1 MIELLL
7 NELLSTFPFHFLA
20 YIPFYKKLK
29 YSPLKTFLRVCM
41 CQIFYLGIF
50 TLLTLA
56 GFSSVWVQYL
66 AVPIFGVLFCLLV
79 QADRG
84 MILFFYMFILDYLL
98 VIRAAAFCICEKLF
112 GFNFFSWQ
120 SGFITL
126 FLILCTIL
134 LMVKAM
140 SHITKG
146 LCSVSVPSF
155 WRTAW
160 LLPCSVTLILLL
172 LTGDIRNGTVTIS
185 ALLARVLLLI
195 CMFLISH
202 FMILFIQQLKE
213 QLETN
218 TRNQAMERLLQI
230 QHDQYSMLQARI
242 AENRRARHDFR
253 QHLRVIQ
260 DCVKRGDL
268 EDLKSYLAEYEKQF
282 PSHSDHIYCNSYAVN
297 AILAFYA
304 DKAENHSICLDV
316 KIQMSDTPVIP
327 ETEFCVLLGNLLEN
341 ALDACQTGRSESKTS
356 QPFIR
361 VCAIQIGTSTLSI
374 TVDNTS
380 VFKPTWI
387 NEKLVSTKAAGS
399 GIGTESIRMIA
410 EQYRGDARF
419 EWKDGVFYAS
429 VMLNP

>member
-29 YSPLKTFLRVCM
+29 YSPLETVLLVCM

-50 TLLTLA
+50 TILTPA

-84 MILFFYMFILDYLL
+84 MILFFYVFILDYLL

-172 LTGDIRNGTVTIS
+172 LTGDIRSGTVTIS

-304 DKAENHSICLDV
+304 DKAENHNIRLDV

-341 ALDACQTGRSESKTS
+341 ALDACQTGRPESETS

-361 VCAIQIGTSTLSI
+361 VCAIQTGTSTLSI

>member
-29 YSPLKTFLRVCM
+29 YSPLETVLRVCM

-50 TLLTLA
+50 TILTLA

-134 LMVKAM
+134 LMIKAM

-172 LTGDIRNGTVTIS
+172 LTGDIRSGTVTIS

-304 DKAENHSICLDV
+304 DKAENHNIRLDV

>member
-29 YSPLKTFLRVCM
+29 YSPLETVLRVCM

-50 TLLTLA
+50 TILTLA

-282 PSHSDHIYCNSYAVN
+282 PSLSDHIYCNSYAVN

-304 DKAENHSICLDV
+304 DKAENHNIRLDV

>member
-140 SHITKG
+140 SHITEG

-341 ALDACQTGRSESKTS
+341 ALDACQTGRPESETS

>member
-29 YSPLKTFLRVCM
+29 YSPLGTFLRVCM

-304 DKAENHSICLDV
+304 DKAENHNIRLDV

-341 ALDACQTGRSESKTS
+341 ALDACQTGRSESETA

-361 VCAIQIGTSTLSI
+361 VCAVQTGTSTLSI

>member
-20 YIPFYKKLK
+20 YIPFYKRLK
-29 YSPLKTFLRVCM
+29 YSPLETVLRVCM

-50 TLLTLA
+50 TILTLA

-155 WRTAW
+155 WKTAW

-172 LTGDIRNGTVTIS
+172 LTGDIRSGTVTIS

-304 DKAENHSICLDV
+304 DKAENHNIRLDV

-341 ALDACQTGRSESKTS
+341 ALDACQTGRPESETS

-361 VCAIQIGTSTLSI
+361 VCAIQTGTSTLSI

>member
-29 YSPLKTFLRVCM
+29 YSPLETVLLVCM

-50 TLLTLA
+50 TILTLA

-172 LTGDIRNGTVTIS
+172 LTGDIRSGTVTIS
-185 ALLARVLLLI
+185 DLLARVLLLI

-304 DKAENHSICLDV
+304 DKAENHNIRLDV

-361 VCAIQIGTSTLSI
+361 VCAIQTGTSTLSI

-380 VFKPTWI
+380 AFKPTWI

-419 EWKDGVFYAS
+419 EWRDGVFYAS

>member
-29 YSPLKTFLRVCM
+29 YSPLETVLLVCM

-50 TLLTLA
+50 TILTLA

-84 MILFFYMFILDYLL
+84 MILFFYVFILDYLL

-304 DKAENHSICLDV
+304 DKAENHNIRLDV

-341 ALDACQTGRSESKTS
+341 ALDACQTGRPESETS

-361 VCAIQIGTSTLSI
+361 VCAIQTGTSTLSI

>member
-29 YSPLKTFLRVCM
+29 YSPLGTFLRVCM

-50 TLLTLA
+50 TLLILA

-282 PSHSDHIYCNSYAVN
+282 PSHSDHVYCNSYAVN

-304 DKAENHSICLDV
+304 DKAENHNIRLDV

>member
-29 YSPLKTFLRVCM
+29 YSPLETVLLVCM

-50 TLLTLA
+50 TILTLA

-218 TRNQAMERLLQI
+218 TRNQAMERLLRI

-304 DKAENHSICLDV
+304 DKAENHNIRLDV

-361 VCAIQIGTSTLSI
+361 VCAIQTGTSTLSI

>member
-29 YSPLKTFLRVCM
+29 YSPLETVLRVCM

-50 TLLTLA
+50 TILTLA

-172 LTGDIRNGTVTIS
+172 LTGDIRSGTVTIS

-282 PSHSDHIYCNSYAVN
+282 PSLSDHIYCNSYAVN

-304 DKAENHSICLDV
+304 DKAENHNIRLDV

-341 ALDACQTGRSESKTS
+341 ALDACQTGRPESETS

-361 VCAIQIGTSTLSI
+361 VCAIQTGTSTLSI

>member
-29 YSPLKTFLRVCM
+29 YSPLETVLLVCM

-50 TLLTLA
+50 TILTLA

-112 GFNFFSWQ
+112 GFNLFSWQ

-172 LTGDIRNGTVTIS
+172 LTGDIRSGTVTIS

-304 DKAENHSICLDV
+304 DKAENHNIRLDV

-341 ALDACQTGRSESKTS
+341 ALDACQTGRPESKTS

-380 VFKPTWI
+380 IFKPTWI

-419 EWKDGVFYAS
+419 EWRDGVFYAS

>member
-20 YIPFYKKLK
+20 YIPFYKRLK
-29 YSPLKTFLRVCM
+29 YSPLETVLRVCM

-50 TLLTLA
+50 TILTLA

-304 DKAENHSICLDV
+304 DKAENHNIRLDV

-341 ALDACQTGRSESKTS
+341 ALDACQTGRPESETS

-361 VCAIQIGTSTLSI
+361 VCAIQTGTSTLSI

>member
-29 YSPLKTFLRVCM
+29 YSPLGTFLRVCM

-98 VIRAAAFCICEKLF
+98 VIRDAAFCICEKLF

-304 DKAENHSICLDV
+304 DKAENHNIRLDV

-341 ALDACQTGRSESKTS
+341 ALDACQTGRPESKTS

>member
-140 SHITKG
+140 SHITEG

-155 WRTAW
+155 WKTAW

-341 ALDACQTGRSESKTS
+341 ALDACQTGRPESETS

>member
-20 YIPFYKKLK
+20 YIPFYKRLK
-29 YSPLKTFLRVCM
+29 YSPLETVLRVCM

-50 TLLTLA
+50 TILTLA

-172 LTGDIRNGTVTIS
+172 LTGDIRSGTVTIS

-260 DCVKRGDL
+260 DCVKRGNL

-304 DKAENHSICLDV
+304 DKAENHNIRLDV

-361 VCAIQIGTSTLSI
+361 VCAIQTGTSTLSI

>member
-29 YSPLKTFLRVCM
+29 YSPLETVLRVCM

-50 TLLTLA
+50 TILTLA

-112 GFNFFSWQ
+112 GFNLFSWQ

-172 LTGDIRNGTVTIS
+172 LTGDIRSGTVTIS

-304 DKAENHSICLDV
+304 DKAENHNIRLDV

-341 ALDACQTGRSESKTS
+341 ALDACQTGRPESKTS

-361 VCAIQIGTSTLSI
+361 VCAIQTGTSTLSI

>member
-29 YSPLKTFLRVCM
+29 YSPLETVLLVCM

-50 TLLTLA
+50 TILTLA

-172 LTGDIRNGTVTIS
+172 LTGDIRSGTVTIS
-185 ALLARVLLLI
+185 DLLARVLLLI

-304 DKAENHSICLDV
+304 DKAENHNIRLDV

>member
-172 LTGDIRNGTVTIS
+172 LTGDIRSGTVTIS

-213 QLETN
+213 QLETS

-268 EDLKSYLAEYEKQF
+268 EDLKSYLAEYENQF

-341 ALDACQTGRSESKTS
+341 ALDACQTGRSESETA

-361 VCAIQIGTSTLSI
+361 VCAVQTGTSTLSI

-419 EWKDGVFYAS
+419 EWRDGVFYAS

>member
-134 LMVKAM
+134 LMIKAM
-140 SHITKG
+140 SHIAKG

-304 DKAENHSICLDV
+304 DKAENHNIRLDV

-361 VCAIQIGTSTLSI
+361 VCAIQTGTSTLSI

-380 VFKPTWI
+380 AFKPTWI

-419 EWKDGVFYAS
+419 EWRDGVFYAS

>member
-29 YSPLKTFLRVCM
+29 YSPLGTFLRVCM

-50 TLLTLA
+50 TLLILA

-304 DKAENHSICLDV
+304 DKAENHNIRLDV

>member
-29 YSPLKTFLRVCM
+29 YSPLETVLRVCM

-50 TLLTLA
+50 TILTLA

-172 LTGDIRNGTVTIS
+172 LTGDIRSGTVTIS

-304 DKAENHSICLDV
+304 DKAENHNIRLDV

-341 ALDACQTGRSESKTS
+341 ALDACQTGRPESKTS

-361 VCAIQIGTSTLSI
+361 VCAIQTGTSTLSI

-410 EQYRGDARF
+410 EQYHGDARF

>member
-29 YSPLKTFLRVCM
+29 YSPLETVLRVCM

-50 TLLTLA
+50 TILTLA

-98 VIRAAAFCICEKLF
+98 VIRTAAFCICEKLF

-172 LTGDIRNGTVTIS
+172 LTGDIRSGTVTIS

-304 DKAENHSICLDV
+304 DKAENHNIRLDV

>member
-50 TLLTLA
+50 TILTLA

-172 LTGDIRNGTVTIS
+172 LTGDIRSGTVTIS

-282 PSHSDHIYCNSYAVN
+282 PSLSDHIYCNSYAVN

-304 DKAENHSICLDV
+304 DKAENHNIRLDV

>member
-20 YIPFYKKLK
+20 YIPFYKRLK
-29 YSPLKTFLRVCM
+29 YSPLETVLRVCM

-50 TLLTLA
+50 TILTLA

-172 LTGDIRNGTVTIS
+172 LTGDIRSGTVTIS

-213 QLETN
+213 QLEAN

-304 DKAENHSICLDV
+304 DKAENHSIRLDV

-341 ALDACQTGRSESKTS
+341 ALDACQTGRSESETA

-361 VCAIQIGTSTLSI
+361 VCAVQTGTSTLSI

>member
-29 YSPLKTFLRVCM
+29 YSPLETVLRVCM

-134 LMVKAM
+134 LMIKAM
-140 SHITKG
+140 SHIAKG

-172 LTGDIRNGTVTIS
+172 LTGDIRSGTVTIS

-304 DKAENHSICLDV
+304 DKAENHNIRLDV

-361 VCAIQIGTSTLSI
+361 VCAIQTGTSTLSI

-380 VFKPTWI
+380 AFKPTWI

-419 EWKDGVFYAS
+419 EWRDGVFYAS

>member
-29 YSPLKTFLRVCM
+29 YSPLETVLLVCM

-50 TLLTLA
+50 TILTLV

-172 LTGDIRNGTVTIS
+172 LTGDIRSGTVTIS

-202 FMILFIQQLKE
+202 FMILFIQQLKG

-282 PSHSDHIYCNSYAVN
+282 PSHSDHIYCNNYAVN

-304 DKAENHSICLDV
+304 DKAENHNIRLDV
-316 KIQMSDTPVIP
+316 KIQVSDTPVIP

-361 VCAIQIGTSTLSI
+361 VCVIQTGTSTLSI

>member
-29 YSPLKTFLRVCM
+29 YSPLGTFLRVCM

-134 LMVKAM
+134 LMIKAM
-140 SHITKG
+140 SHITNG
-146 LCSVSVPSF
+146 LYSVSVPSF

-172 LTGDIRNGTVTIS
+172 LTGDIRSGTVTIS
-185 ALLARVLLLI
+185 ALLARILLLI

-213 QLETN
+213 QLEAN

-304 DKAENHSICLDV
+304 DKAENHNIRLDV

-341 ALDACQTGRSESKTS
+341 ALDACQTGRSESETS

-361 VCAIQIGTSTLSI
+361 VCAIQTGTSTLSI

-410 EQYRGDARF
+410 EQYHGDARF

>member
-29 YSPLKTFLRVCM
+29 YSPLGTFLRVCM

-50 TLLTLA
+50 TILILA

-112 GFNFFSWQ
+112 GFNLFSWQ

-140 SHITKG
+140 SRITKG

-172 LTGDIRNGTVTIS
+172 LTGDIRSGTVTIS

-304 DKAENHSICLDV
+304 DKAENHNIRLDV

-341 ALDACQTGRSESKTS
+341 ALDACQTGRPESETS

-361 VCAIQIGTSTLSI
+361 VCAIQTGTSTLSI

>member
-20 YIPFYKKLK
+20 YIPFYKRLK
-29 YSPLKTFLRVCM
+29 YSPLETVLRVCM

-50 TLLTLA
+50 TILTLA

-172 LTGDIRNGTVTIS
+172 LTGDIRSGTVTIS

-304 DKAENHSICLDV
+304 DKAENHNIRLDV

-341 ALDACQTGRSESKTS
+341 ALDACQTGRPESETS

-361 VCAIQIGTSTLSI
+361 VCAIQTGTSTLSI

-387 NEKLVSTKAAGS
+387 NEKLVSTKAADS

>member
-29 YSPLKTFLRVCM
+29 YSPLETVLLVCM

-50 TLLTLA
+50 TILILA

-202 FMILFIQQLKE
+202 FMILFSQQLKE

-304 DKAENHSICLDV
+304 DKAENHNIRLDV

-341 ALDACQTGRSESKTS
+341 ALDACQTGRPESETS

-361 VCAIQIGTSTLSI
+361 VCAIQTGTSTLSI

>member
-29 YSPLKTFLRVCM
+29 YSPLETVLRVCM

-50 TLLTLA
+50 TILTLA

-134 LMVKAM
+134 LMIKAM

-146 LCSVSVPSF
+146 LFSVSVPSF

-172 LTGDIRNGTVTIS
+172 LTGDIRSGTVTIS

-304 DKAENHSICLDV
+304 DKAENHNIRLDV

-341 ALDACQTGRSESKTS
+341 ALDACQTGRPESETS

-361 VCAIQIGTSTLSI
+361 VCAIQTGTSTLSI

>member
-29 YSPLKTFLRVCM
+29 YSPLETVFLVCM

-50 TLLTLA
+50 TILTLA

-172 LTGDIRNGTVTIS
+172 LTGDIRSGTVTIS

-304 DKAENHSICLDV
+304 DKAENHNIRLDV

-361 VCAIQIGTSTLSI
+361 VCAIQTGTSTLSI
-374 TVDNTS
+374 TADNTS
-380 VFKPTWI
+380 AFKPTWI

>member
-134 LMVKAM
+134 LMIKAM
-140 SHITKG
+140 SHIAKG

-172 LTGDIRNGTVTIS
+172 LTGDIRSGTVTIS

-341 ALDACQTGRSESKTS
+341 ALDACQTGRSESETA

-361 VCAIQIGTSTLSI
+361 VCAVQTGTSTLSI

-419 EWKDGVFYAS
+419 EWRDGVFYAS

>member
-29 YSPLKTFLRVCM
+29 YSPLETVLRVCM

-112 GFNFFSWQ
+112 GFNLFSWQ

-304 DKAENHSICLDV
+304 DKAENHNIRLDV

-419 EWKDGVFYAS
+419 DWKDGVFYAS